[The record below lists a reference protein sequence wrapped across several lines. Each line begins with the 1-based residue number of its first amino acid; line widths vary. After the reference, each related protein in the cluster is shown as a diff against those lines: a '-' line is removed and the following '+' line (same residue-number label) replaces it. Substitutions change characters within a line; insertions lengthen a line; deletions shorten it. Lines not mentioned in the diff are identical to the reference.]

1 MTKVELIFF
10 VSDQKKSKDFYSAVL
25 NTDPSLDVPGMT
37 EFQLSNDCKLGLMP
51 SDGIVKLLENKILHP
66 DSAAGIPRSELY
78 LYVDKP
84 VEYFDRAIKAGAEP
98 VSDYQLRNWGD
109 HVCYCKDFDGHLVAF
124 AKKQS

>member
-25 NTDPSLDVPGMT
+25 NTEPSLDVPGMT

-51 SDGIVKLLENKILHP
+51 SDGIVKLLENKIPHP

-84 VEYFDRAIKAGAEP
+84 VEYLDRAIKAGAAPLSE
-98 VSDYQLRNWGD
+98 YQLRNWGD
-109 HVCYCKDFDGHLVAF
+109 YVCYCKDLDGHLVAF